1 MPAAYNGKILHVDLS
16 DGRTWVEEPG
26 ELLYRKYLGGSAM
39 ASHFMLR
46 DIPVGADPLGP
57 ENKLII
63 MTSVTNGLPLS
74 GCNRYT
80 AAGKSPLTGGFGEAE
95 AGGYWGPELKRSGFD
110 GIIVHG
116 QSETPVYL
124 YVSGGEC
131 EIRDASKYWGK
142 LAGEVQDELVEDL
155 DDKRIRVLQTGVAGE
170 NLVGYAAIVN
180 ELRHFHGRSGL
191 GAVMGSKKLKAIVV
205 RGRERIGPENK
216 DSAKE
221 VLQWWRDNYDQEADS
236 MHQYG
241 TAGGVGG
248 LDMDGILPTRNF
260 QEGSFEDAQAI
271 TGQTMANTILVNRGT
286 CYSCG
291 VACKREVE
299 VEERGVSAKYG
310 GMEYEIIGALG
321 SCCGV
326 GDLAA
331 VAEGSQWVN
340 KYVLDGISTG
350 VAIAWAM
357 EAFENGI
364 LTLKDTDGIDLRF
377 GNADAMLA
385 MIHKIGKREG
395 LGDLLADGVKTAAEK
410 MGRGTEEY
418 ANHVKGQE
426 LPMHE
431 PRGKTSLAV
440 GYAISPTGADH
451 MEAIHDPSFEAFG
464 TFDEGFETL
473 GMFEPVD
480 RLELNGKKVRAFF
493 VAQQVWSLYNCVG
506 MCDFVGMPIGALKLE
521 ELRDYINAATGWNMS
536 IYEMMK
542 VGERANTMA
551 RIYNNREGFDKEDDS
566 LPPRMFK
573 GLKNGKLEGV
583 AIDRGEF
590 ADALDTYYT
599 MCGWDNQ
606 GVPTPAKMAELDLE
620 EVMVPA

>member
-26 ELLYRKYLGGSAM
+26 ERLYRRYLGGSAM

-63 MTSVTNGLPLS
+63 MTSVTTGLPLS

-155 DDKRIRVLQTGVAGE
+155 DDKRIRILQTGVGGE
-170 NLVGYAAIVN
+170 NLVSYAAIVN

-205 RGRERIGPENK
+205 RGRERIGPENR
-216 DSAKE
+216 DNAKE

-236 MHQYG
+236 MHLYG

-260 QEGSFEDAQAI
+260 QDGSFEDAQAI

-299 VEERGVSAKYG
+299 VDVSALETLDAESIVDWVHRG
-310 GMEYEIIGALG
+310 HAVFNRMEALPLPVIAVVTGFALG
-321 SCCGV
+321 G
-326 GDLAA
+326 GL
-331 VAEGSQWVN
+331 E
-340 KYVLDGISTG
+340 
-350 VAIAWAM
+350 
-357 EAFENGI
+357 
-364 LTLKDTDGIDLRF
+364 
-377 GNADAMLA
+377 LA
-385 MIHKIGKREG
+385 MAC
-395 LGDLLADGVKTAAEK
+395 DLIVAGENAKFGQPEAYRTGSSQRALLY
-410 MGRGTEEY
+410 R
-418 ANHVKGQE
+418 ANH
-426 LPMHE
+426 
-431 PRGKTSLAV
+431 
-440 GYAISPTGADH
+440 
-451 MEAIHDPSFEAFG
+451 
-464 TFDEGFETL
+464 
-473 GMFEPVD
+473 
-480 RLELNGKKVRAFF
+480 
-493 VAQQVWSLYNCVG
+493 
-506 MCDFVGMPIGALKLE
+506 
-521 ELRDYINAATGWNMS
+521 
-536 IYEMMK
+536 
-542 VGERANTMA
+542 
-551 RIYNNREGFDKEDDS
+551 
-566 LPPRMFK
+566 
-573 GLKNGKLEGV
+573 
-583 AIDRGEF
+583 
-590 ADALDTYYT
+590 
-599 MCGWDNQ
+599 
-606 GVPTPAKMAELDLE
+606 
-620 EVMVPA
+620 